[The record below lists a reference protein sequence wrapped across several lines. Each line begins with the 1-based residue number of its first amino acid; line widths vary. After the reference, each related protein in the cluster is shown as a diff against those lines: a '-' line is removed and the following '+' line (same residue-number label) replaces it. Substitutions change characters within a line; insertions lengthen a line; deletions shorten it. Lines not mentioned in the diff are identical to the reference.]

1 MKTVKALTI
10 FAVGGMIYGLIE
22 LAWRGH
28 THISMFVAGGICLLM
43 IDLIARK
50 YSHFGML
57 IQSAVCAVMI
67 TAVEFAVGMVVNV
80 WLGLDVWNY
89 SGMPANI
96 MGQVCPQFTALWYFL
111 SFPAMLLASK
121 LRVVLFGQMPAKMQ
135 LLPNIYGK
143 TKPAEP

>member
-1 MKTVKALTI
+1 MKTVKALTA

-28 THISMFVAGGICLLM
+28 THISMFVAGGICLLL
-43 IDLIARK
+43 IDLVARK
-50 YSHFGML
+50 YSHVGML
-57 IQSAVCAVMI
+57 IQAAVCAVMI
-67 TAVEFAVGMVVNV
+67 TAVEFAVGVVVNM
-80 WLGLDVWNY
+80 WLGLDVWDY

-96 MGQVCPQFTALWYFL
+96 LGQVCPQFTALWYFL
-111 SFPAMLLASK
+111 SFPAMFLANEM
-121 LRVVLFGQMPAKMQ
+121 RVVLFGEMPAKMQ